1 MDEDTLDQRLAAVER
16 ALTDEE
22 ASVSRPD
29 HQAQLADIEERVRDL
44 EAATQALRG
53 YVGDVRYREDRAEQR
68 GDQGLAEVT
77 RHSPAGIDL
86 SEEPAPR
93 HGRPPGVSQPE
104 AETDGGVLDR
114 LAAWL

>member
-16 ALTDEE
+16 ALTDED

-29 HQAQLADIEERVRDL
+29 LQAQLAEIEERVRDL

-68 GDQGLAEVT
+68 GDQALADVT
-77 RHSPAGIDL
+77 RHTPGGIDL
-86 SEEPAPR
+86 TEDTGPR
-93 HGRPPGVSQPE
+93 RGRPPGSSPPE

>member
-22 ASVSRPD
+22 ATPSRPD
-29 HQAQLADIEERVRDL
+29 LEGRLTDIEERLRDL

-53 YVGDVRYREDRAEQR
+53 YVGDVRYREDRAER
-68 GDQGLAEVT
+68 HGDAQLAEVK
-77 RHSPAGIDL
+77 RRSPEGFETTH
-86 SEEPAPR
+86 EEP
-93 HGRPPGVSQPE
+93 RPPRRSPVGAQPE